1 MPSAKSKEPR
11 KKRTGVRTPD
21 AAASRVVRFVSSRK
35 TLAKPYRLVRY
46 DSLAKLGRS
55 TGLSEDDLAGF
66 LGVSTKTLARR
77 AEQGRLDEVESLKTE
92 MLAYVLNEA
101 ARVFGDDAT
110 ARRWLTSPVASLD
123 GLRPLDHLDSIE
135 GYERVRET
143 LAKIEYGMY

>member
-1 MPSAKSKEPR
+1 MPTAKTQDAR
-11 KKRTGVRTPD
+11 KKRADGRVPD
-21 AAASRVVRFVSSRK
+21 PSPSRVVRFVSSRK
-35 TLAKPYRLVRY
+35 TVARPYRLVRY
-46 DSLAKLGRS
+46 DSLAQLGRS
-55 TGLSEDDLAGF
+55 TGLSEGDLANF

-77 AEQGRLDEVESLKTE
+77 AEKGRLDEVESLKTE

-101 ARVFGDDAT
+101 RRVFGDDAT

-143 LAKIEYGMY
+143 LTKVEYGMY